1 MVSPETQI
9 SVRDIPHRDGQ
20 NNATPATPKMPM
32 SDPPEPE
39 SMLPDVEKG
48 ALPMGLSQGS

>member
-9 SVRDIPHRDGQ
+9 SVQDIPHRDGQ
-20 NNATPATPKMPM
+20 NNATPATPKMPT